1 MHLFHCGEPLEE
13 TSIPSFSFFSGK
25 TPVKCFVLLVIFSF
39 SCFFELVERKI
50 YRTPFFLK
58 EQHVKTMDFLA
69 IAQTHHE
76 IRGPSEAGVMKLID
90 HLDDGV
96 ELNVSGGALRR
107 T

>member
-1 MHLFHCGEPLEE
+1 
-13 TSIPSFSFFSGK
+13 
-25 TPVKCFVLLVIFSF
+25 
-39 SCFFELVERKI
+39 
-50 YRTPFFLK
+50 
-58 EQHVKTMDFLA
+58 MDFLA

-90 HLDDGV
+90 HLDDDV